1 MCRMMLRWRWCPMMI
16 PRYGRHMSLAFCL
29 VNTLTKLKGNVIVDY
44 IDKVEIRTHTDEC
57 GNESERI
64 MQPTNQPT
72 NHLYSNRNVY
82 ARERSKHVNHVL
94 RHIHFRGILVSFE
107 VSLRGENS
115 ANISNISSP
124 STPPPPPIVHHS
136 YIYNTLC
143 MFLSRR
149 SQFVR
154 RTHYIPSHTTSTSL
168 RLLLLPLL
176 LLFPIKLE

>member
-1 MCRMMLRWRWCPMMI
+1 MKPYDVEMTMMPDDGS
-16 PRYGRHMSLAFCL
+16 RYGRHMSLAFCL

-44 IDKVEIRTHTDEC
+44 IDKVEIRTHTDERR
-57 GNESERI
+57 ERERANHATN
-64 MQPTNQPT
+64 QPTNKST

-124 STPPPPPIVHHS
+124 LPLLLPQSSIIHIFIQRCVCS
-136 YIYNTLC
+136 C
-143 MFLSRR
+143 RVVLSSCVERITFHR
-149 SQFVR
+149 
-154 RTHYIPSHTTSTSL
+154 IPRL
-168 RLLLLPLL
+168 RLLPL